1 MIKTVPLLNDRQ
13 AEKLNNVD
21 LRKFLQPLQNYHVK
35 ENLRKMKEKCQKR
48 RNKSISIRQIFF
60 VSDISEFTLLG
71 REAFVSVFLQLEKSG
86 LLY

>member
-13 AEKLNNVD
+13 AEKLNNVN
-21 LRKFLQPLQNYHVK
+21 LRKFLQPLQNDHIK
-35 ENLRKMKEKCQKR
+35 ENLRKIKEKC

>member
-21 LRKFLQPLQNYHVK
+21 LRKFLQPLQNDHIK
-35 ENLRKMKEKCQKR
+35 ENLRKIKEKC

-86 LLY
+86 PLY

>member
-1 MIKTVPLLNDRQ
+1 
-13 AEKLNNVD
+13 
-21 LRKFLQPLQNYHVK
+21 
-35 ENLRKMKEKCQKR
+35 MKEKCQKR
-48 RNKSISIRQIFF
+48 RNKSISIRQTFF

>member
-35 ENLRKMKEKCQKR
+35 ENLRKCQKR

>member
-13 AEKLNNVD
+13 AEKLNNVN
-21 LRKFLQPLQNYHVK
+21 LRKFLQPLQNDHIK
-35 ENLRKMKEKCQKR
+35 ENLRKIKEKC

-86 LLY
+86 PLY

>member
-13 AEKLNNVD
+13 AEKLNNVN
-21 LRKFLQPLQNYHVK
+21 LRKFLQPLQNDHVK
-35 ENLRKMKEKCQKR
+35 ENLRKIKEKC